1 MPLPQP
7 MNEPDENTLPDPE
20 LNPLLNP
27 LLAAHMGRWA
37 EVYFTTPPDQRG
49 HAISQLL
56 RELESM
62 PPAESGPVR
71 AIPVQSIPVQSISDE
86 RSGENL
92 ETPEARGHFSSELSS
107 AEFSS
112 PELSASGHFSTTESV
127 LTCSAC
133 AHPNSTEQR
142 FCGMCGAA
150 LQFPPEPLL
159 WGVAEAQAITRSRS
173 VGSQHF
179 HEETPDAHAAEPIVS
194 SVATPEDRN
203 AWEPIRPAME
213 NDLPSFAVE
222 REPVPY
228 RYRLYAGVGLAILFA
243 ALGYTAW
250 HRTSDRPS
258 AAAPLM
264 PSAATAPA
272 VSAAAKSSPQPP
284 ASASPS
290 TTSDSQASAAAG
302 RAATGRTVSDEP
314 SSREQ
319 APAAARPG
327 ARIVPVTSTS
337 SAIVTGEQS
346 GAEELAT
353 AEKYLSGAPGTARDS
368 SEAAQWLWK
377 AVRKRNLTATIA
389 LSDLYL
395 RGDGVSKSCDQ
406 ARLLLD
412 AAARQGGT
420 AAAERIRNLQA
431 FGCQ

>member
-1 MPLPQP
+1 VPQP

-37 EVYFTTPPDQRG
+37 EVYFTTPPEQRG
-49 HAISQLL
+49 HAISELL
-56 RELESM
+56 RELENM

-71 AIPVQSIPVQSISDE
+71 AIPIQAIPVQAIGDE
-86 RSGENL
+86 RSGENI
-92 ETPEARGHFSSELSS
+92 ERREAREHFSFEL
-107 AEFSS
+107 SS
-112 PELSASGHFSTTESV
+112 PELSVPEHFSPVESV

-133 AHPNSTEQR
+133 AHQNSTEQR

-150 LQFPPEPLL
+150 LQFPPEPRL
-159 WGVAEAQAITRSRS
+159 WGVAEAQAITRARS

-179 HEETPDAHAAEPIVS
+179 HEETSDKHAAEPIVS
-194 SVATPEDRN
+194 SLATPKDRN
-203 AWEPIRPAME
+203 AWEPMRPAME

-228 RYRLYAGVGLAILFA
+228 RYRLYAGAGLAILFA

-250 HRTSDRPS
+250 HRTADRPS
-258 AAAPLM
+258 AAAPSM

-272 VSAAAKSSPQPP
+272 VSAATKSSPQPP
-284 ASASPS
+284 SSANPS
-290 TTSDSQASAAAG
+290 TISDSQASAAPG
-302 RAATGRTVSDEP
+302 RAIPGRTVSDEP

-319 APAAARPG
+319 AAAAARPG

-337 SAIVTGEQS
+337 TAIVTGEQS

-353 AEKYLSGAPGTARDS
+353 AQRYLSGTPGTARDS

-420 AAAERIRNLQA
+420 AAAERIRNLQS

>member
-1 MPLPQP
+1 MPVPQP

-37 EVYFTTPPDQRG
+37 EVYFTTPPEQRG
-49 HAISQLL
+49 HAISELL

-62 PPAESGPVR
+62 PSADSAPVQAIPVR
-71 AIPVQSIPVQSISDE
+71 AIPVQTINDE
-86 RSGENL
+86 RREERI
-92 ETPEARGHFSSELSS
+92 ETPEAWGLSS
-107 AEFSS
+107 TELAS
-112 PELSASGHFSTTESV
+112 PMEST

-133 AHPNSTEQR
+133 AHQNSADQR

-150 LQFPPEPLL
+150 LQFSPEPRL
-159 WGVAEAQAITRSRS
+159 WGVAEARAITRSRS
-173 VGSQHF
+173 TSPQHSP
-179 HEETPDAHAAEPIVS
+179 EESSDKYAAEPIVS
-194 SVATPEDRN
+194 SVATQDDRN
-203 AWEPIRPAME
+203 AWEPVRPVME

-228 RYRLYAGVGLAILFA
+228 RYRLYAGAGLAILFA
-243 ALGYTAW
+243 ALGYAAW
-250 HRTSDRPS
+250 HRTADRPS

-264 PSAATAPA
+264 PSAATAPV
-272 VSAAAKSSPQPP
+272 VSKAAKPSQQPP
-284 ASASPS
+284 ATGSTSTASDSPASPAP
-290 TTSDSQASAAAG
+290 Q
-302 RAATGRTVSDEP
+302 RTRPDEP
-314 SSREQ
+314 SSKEQ
-319 APAAARPG
+319 AAAATRPT

-337 SAIVTGEQS
+337 SPIVSGEQS

-353 AEKYLSGAPGTARDS
+353 AEKYLSGSPGTARDS

-395 RGDGVSKSCDQ
+395 RGDGVSKNCDQ

-420 AAAERIRNLQA
+420 GAAERIRNLQA